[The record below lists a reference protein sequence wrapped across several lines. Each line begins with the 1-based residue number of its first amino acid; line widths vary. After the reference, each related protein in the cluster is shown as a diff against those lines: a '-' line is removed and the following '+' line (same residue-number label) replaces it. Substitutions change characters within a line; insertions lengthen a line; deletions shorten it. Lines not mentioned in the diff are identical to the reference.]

1 MINHGLA
8 PYFEAEILNE
18 LTLKCPRL
26 PVKFVSALDETFNRV
41 STTKQMVLPII
52 YFDETTNRV
61 KRVYLN
67 SQFMGHDI
75 VSDMMEDFK
84 KAHNGF
90 DIINN
95 LVQLL
100 MDGPN
105 ENWPFLEELEKY
117 RKLENPKVPTL
128 IMLGNC
134 RLHMVHGAN
143 KTGQQQTN

>member
-1 MINHGLA
+1 MITLGLA

-26 PVKFVSALDETFNRV
+26 PIKFVSALDETFNRV
-41 STTKQMVLPII
+41 STTKQMVLPIV

-75 VSDMMEDFK
+75 VSGIMEDFK
-84 KAHNGF
+84 KAHSGL

-95 LVQLL
+95 LVELP

-105 ENWPFLEELEKY
+105 VNWAFLEEQ
-117 RKLENPKVPTL
+117 P
-128 IMLGNC
+128 
-134 RLHMVHGAN
+134 
-143 KTGQQQTN
+143 